1 MVNIKENLIRCLEQ
15 IERAAVK
22 SGKKGSDITLVA
34 VTKMVDPARINEG
47 IEAGIKIIGENKVQE
62 AQAKKA
68 FVKPVTWHMV
78 GHLQTNKTKQALT
91 LFDMIQSVDSLHL
104 AKEISKYCQNLH
116 KNMPIL
122 IEVNTSGEP
131 TKFGC
136 KPQDTVSL
144 VSEISQLPGLQV
156 KGLMTIGAFTSEKEK
171 IRSCFILLRQLFEKI
186 VDLKL
191 SSVDM
196 GILSMGMSSDF
207 ELAIEEGATMVRLG
221 TAIFG
226 ERNYAR

>member
-15 IERAAVK
+15 IDRAAVK
-22 SGKKGSDITLVA
+22 IGKKGSDITLVA

-62 AQAKKA
+62 AHAKKEY
-68 FVKPVTWHMV
+68 VKPVSWHMV
-78 GHLQTNKTKQALT
+78 GHLQTNKIKQAVT
-91 LFDMIQSVDSLHL
+91 LFDMIQSVDSFHL
-104 AKEISKYCQNLH
+104 AKEMNKHCQTFQ
-116 KNMPIL
+116 KKMPIL

-136 KPQDTVSL
+136 KPQDTISL
-144 VSEISQLPGLQV
+144 VREISQLPGITI

-171 IRSCFILLRQLFEKI
+171 IRNCFILLRQLFEKI
-186 VDLKL
+186 VELKL
-191 SSVDM
+191 STVDM
-196 GILSMGMSSDF
+196 SILSMGMSADF

-226 ERNYAR
+226 PRNYAK